1 MLKSKFSKTAGRT
14 TAARQGSGNG
24 GGGYEAVGWE
34 FRPGGML
41 VQKRN
46 SDRNSVPVS
55 KIKVR
60 VKHGP
65 SCHEISISPQTSFGE
80 LKTTLAGQTGL
91 HPQDQKLVYKDKE
104 RSSKSF
110 LDVAGVKD
118 GSKMVLIEDSISR
131 ERRVFESR
139 KIEMSLDSK
148 ASIAIAEIRPQIDKL
163 AKQVATLEIEI
174 YGGKK
179 AEEAV
184 LSSLIELLMTQL
196 LKLDEIV
203 AEGDV
208 KSQRREQVRR
218 VQKYIETLDR
228 LKVKNAANKVKAP
241 LKYKQMHSSEK
252 MPFTAIHFLLRGS

>member
-1 MLKSKFSKTAGRT
+1 MLKTKYSKTTGT
-14 TAARQGSGNG
+14 PRQGS
-24 GGGYEAVGWE
+24 GGGYEAAGWE

-46 SDRNSVPVS
+46 SDQNSVPIS

-65 SCHEISISPQTSFGE
+65 SCHEISISPQASF
-80 LKTTLAGQTGL
+80 
-91 HPQDQKLVYKDKE
+91 
-104 RSSKSF
+104 
-110 LDVAGVKD
+110 GVKD
-118 GSKMVLIEDSISR
+118 GSEMVVFEDLMSP
-131 ERRVFESR
+131 RVFESR
-139 KIEMSLDSK
+139 KIEKILDNK
-148 ASIAIAEIRPQIDKL
+148 ASKAIAEISLQIDKL
-163 AKQVATLEIEI
+163 SKQLATLEIEI
-174 YGGKK
+174 YSGRK

-184 LSSLIELLMTQL
+184 LSGLIELFMTQL

-208 KSQRREQVRR
+208 KLQRREQVRR

-228 LKVKNAANKVKAP
+228 LKIKNVANKVNAP
-241 LKYKQMHSSEK
+241 LKYKQKHSSEK

>member
-1 MLKSKFSKTAGRT
+1 MLKNKYSKTTGT
-14 TAARQGSGNG
+14 PRQGSS
-24 GGGYEAVGWE
+24 GGYEAAGWE

-46 SDRNSVPVS
+46 SDQNSVPIS

-65 SCHEISISPQTSFGE
+65 SCHEISISPQASFGE
-80 LKTTLAGQTGL
+80 LKKTLAGPTGL

-104 RSSKSF
+104 RNSKSF

-118 GSKMVLIEDSISR
+118 GSEMV
-131 ERRVFESR
+131 VFEDL
-139 KIEMSLDSK
+139 MSPRL
-148 ASIAIAEIRPQIDKL
+148 
-163 AKQVATLEIEI
+163 ATLEIEI
-174 YGGKK
+174 YSGRK

-184 LSSLIELLMTQL
+184 LSSLIELFMTQL

-208 KSQRREQVRR
+208 KLQRREQVRR

-228 LKVKNAANKVKAP
+228 LKIKNVANKVNAP
-241 LKYKQMHSSEK
+241 LKYKQKHSSEK
-252 MPFTAIHFLLRGS
+252 MPFTAIHFLLLRGS

>member
-1 MLKSKFSKTAGRT
+1 MLKTKYSKTTGT
-14 TAARQGSGNG
+14 PRQGS
-24 GGGYEAVGWE
+24 GGGYEAAGWE

-46 SDRNSVPVS
+46 SDQNSVPIS

-65 SCHEISISPQTSFGE
+65 SCHEISISPQASFGE
-80 LKTTLAGQTGL
+80 LKKTLAGPTGL

-104 RSSKSF
+104 RNSKSF

-118 GSKMVLIEDSISR
+118 GSEMVVFEDLMSP
-131 ERRVFESR
+131 RVFESR
-139 KIEMSLDSK
+139 KIEKILDNK
-148 ASIAIAEIRPQIDKL
+148 ASKAIAEISLQIDKL
-163 AKQVATLEIEI
+163 SKQLATLEIEI
-174 YGGKK
+174 YSGRK

-184 LSSLIELLMTQL
+184 LSGLIELFMTQL

-208 KSQRREQVRR
+208 KLQRREQVRR

-228 LKVKNAANKVKAP
+228 LKIKNVANKVNAP
-241 LKYKQMHSSEK
+241 LKYKQKHSSEK